1 MAIYAFKPK
10 IPSFPQARE
19 YQGWKDVREHLGQ
32 VPLQTVAI
40 ELARQVLVEAMERE
54 ADELCGGGKGKHLV
68 GARTASRHGRI
79 PSKVPFGA
87 ALMEV
92 RRPRVRR
99 EGREVQLSTYL
110 AAQHAA
116 FSPEVALEVCIKGTS
131 QRGFA
136 GVSRALQ
143 STHDGFRHRSKSTV
157 NRFFVKA
164 AEAVKSKLQS
174 RPLGGVRYMVIYIDG
189 VVEQGHHVVAAMGL
203 TEDGEKRVLG
213 LREGS
218 SESSAVCQELL
229 ADLLK
234 RGLNIGN
241 HILAV
246 IDGGKGLAAALR
258 AVFGRRV
265 TIQRCRAHK
274 LRNVLEKVPDCE
286 RDQLKK
292 DLDKAWLDPDP
303 RRAKRMLEMIAR
315 RLEAWKRR
323 PAANS
328 LREGLSETLACN
340 FLGLPTDS
348 ALTRTLV
355 TTNPL
360 ESLYSFHGSV
370 ARRVCRWRSGRMVLR
385 WTATALAAAERTL
398 TKIQDQEA
406 LLQLARLLDRRAQ
419 PPAPA
424 PAPAA
429 LPLTA

>member
-1 MAIYAFKPK
+1 MAIYAFKPR
-10 IPSFPQARE
+10 IPLLPQARQE
-19 YQGWKDVREHLGQ
+19 YQDWKDVREHLGQ

-54 ADELCGGGKGKHLV
+54 ADELCGGGKGKHLL
-68 GARTASRHGRI
+68 GTRMASRHGRI

-92 RRPRVRR
+92 RRPRLRR

-143 STHDGFRHRSKSTV
+143 STHEGFRHRSKSTV

-164 AEAVKSKLQS
+164 AEAVKSKLQNRS
-174 RPLGGVRYMVIYIDG
+174 LGGVRYLVIYVDG
-189 VVEQGHHVVAAMGL
+189 VVEQGHHVIAAMGL

-241 HILAV
+241 HVLAV
-246 IDGGKGLAAALR
+246 IDGGKGLASALR

-274 LRNVLEKVPDCE
+274 LRNILEKVPDCE

-360 ESLYSFHGSV
+360 ESLYSFHDSV
-370 ARRVCRWRSGRMVLR
+370 ARRVCRWRSGRMVFR
-385 WTATALAAAERTL
+385 WTATSLAAAERGL
-398 TKIQDQEA
+398 MKIEDQEA
-406 LLQLARLLDRRAQ
+406 LRQLVRLLDRRAQ
-419 PPAPA
+419 PSAPA
-424 PAPAA
+424 PSD